1 MVTDGS
7 NFTTNYAYDALGR
20 RIDVEEIDG
29 ATTTQTR
36 YYYDDNQRVLLE
48 TTYDSTGPTETDE
61 RYFVFG
67 DYIDEVLV
75 MVDLDGGDTGD
86 YHYSIRFNL
95 YMGKFL
101 PGQSVRPL

>member
-1 MVTDGS
+1 M
-7 NFTTNYAYDALGR
+7 
-20 RIDVEEIDG
+20 
-29 ATTTQTR
+29 
-36 YYYDDNQRVLLE
+36 LLE